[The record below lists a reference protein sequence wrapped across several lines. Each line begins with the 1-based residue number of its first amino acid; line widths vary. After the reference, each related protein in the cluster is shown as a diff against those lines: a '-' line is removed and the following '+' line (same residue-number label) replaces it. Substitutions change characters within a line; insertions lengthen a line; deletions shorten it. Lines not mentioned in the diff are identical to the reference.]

1 MERGTL
7 AMQATHRVSGIG
19 TGIQCDYDCTR
30 VANEASVVLGCMKY
44 KGVQGNICFT
54 KLQVCDVV

>member
-1 MERGTL
+1 
-7 AMQATHRVSGIG
+7 MQATHRVSGIG

-30 VANEASVVLGCMKY
+30 IANEASVVLGCMKY